1 MFGEVGVINMNNQ
14 INNQMGAQINQ
25 NPNMNPG
32 NPNMGPGINP
42 GNPNMGPSMNPGV
55 RPMPKKEQNDPKYT
69 ENWLPIKAISNGIM
83 YNNRNEMVTGVKI
96 QPRNIFILDQGSMD
110 NALIG
115 LMNFYNTL
123 DFEFWLV
130 VADRPVDIAVYQ
142 AELQVLFN
150 KTQDQRIRKMI
161 VQDMQK
167 GDFFVNNNVVDT
179 EYFILFKE
187 KNQELLAK
195 KVRGMINN
203 LASCG
208 LIASQT
214 SNDDLR
220 MIIDNFLNGGQKY
233 EAGGVMPI

>member
-14 INNQMGAQINQ
+14 INNQVNQ
-25 NPNMNPG
+25 NTNMNMNPG
-32 NPNMGPGINP
+32 MPNGAPGQGMP
-42 GNPNMGPSMNPGV
+42 PGV
-55 RPMPKKEQNDPKYT
+55 MPLPKNAQNNPKYT
-69 ENWLPIKAISNGIM
+69 ENWIPIKAISNGIM
-83 YNNRNEMVTGVKI
+83 YNSKNEMVTGVKI
-96 QPRNIFILDQGSMD
+96 QPRNIFILDQSSMD

-195 KVRGMINN
+195 KVRNMINN